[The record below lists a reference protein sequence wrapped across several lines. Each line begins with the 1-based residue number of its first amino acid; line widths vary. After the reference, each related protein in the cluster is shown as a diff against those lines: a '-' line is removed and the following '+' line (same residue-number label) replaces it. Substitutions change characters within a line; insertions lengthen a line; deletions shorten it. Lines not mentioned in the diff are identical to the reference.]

1 MSINVPTTQES
12 AGAANIEIGLPP
24 CYNLCRTYTTATT
37 FIITVSENVAE
48 QSFGLKWTGL
58 AIIAI
63 FNALVGFLTNL

>member
-1 MSINVPTTQES
+1 MFQRHRSQRVQPTLKLGCPPATIY
-12 AGAANIEIGLPP
+12 AAHTPP
-24 CYNLCRTYTTATT
+24 PL